1 MLCRMSDADNPKPE
15 SDVTTE
21 PEASETPSKPAEP
34 SKTTELAETQELAPE
49 DRPEAPTTPAERQ
62 VVYVHAPVP
71 PKVIHNRLFGALL
84 ALLGTA
90 VYGLLFFGAVA
101 VLIALTPGAF
111 FESTAL
117 GFVNSSA
124 FWVPVL
130 FFAFASI
137 VLAIVLNRAPWSAH
151 VVGSI
156 LVAIFVFWAT
166 AGVLA
171 LLTNIVTMTPDEAS
185 AVFWAIAGNPIL
197 FIAAILAREVP
208 LWVGLA
214 IATRG
219 RKVRARN
226 AEAKTAYDAEQ
237 AEKKAEYERA
247 AATV

>member
-1 MLCRMSDADNPKPE
+1 MLCRMSDAENPK
-15 SDVTTE
+15 SE
-21 PEASETPSKPAEP
+21 PERTAEPAASETPSETREPAEAR
-34 SKTTELAETQELAPE
+34 ELAETQELAPE
-49 DRPEAPTTPAERQ
+49 DRPAASTTPAERQ

-90 VYGLLFFGAVA
+90 VYGLLYFGAVA

-111 FESTAL
+111 FESSAL

-156 LVAIFVFWAT
+156 VVAVFVFWAS

-171 LLTNIVTMTPDEAS
+171 LLTNIVTMTPDQAS
-185 AVFWAIAGNPIL
+185 AVFWSIAGNPIL
-197 FIAAILAREVP
+197 LISAILAREVP

-219 RKVRARN
+219 RKVRVRN
-226 AEAKTAYDAEQ
+226 AEAKAAYDSEQ